1 MAQSKKGDFIM
12 KKIIFVLLVAMVL
25 FASCGG
31 KGLKAGTYE
40 AENALADST
49 VTVKVTVDNN
59 GKITD
64 VYFDETYKGSTKKT
78 LGYDYNMKAYGGTP
92 YEWFEQIEFLEKAI
106 VENQGTDF
114 ITLDANG
121 KTDAVSGCT
130 IGITNLVDTFNKAI
144 AK

>member
-1 MAQSKKGDFIM
+1 M

-40 AENALADST
+40 AENVLADST
-49 VTVKVTVDNN
+49 ITVKVTVDNN

-64 VYFDETYKGSTKKT
+64 VYFDETYKDSTKKT
-78 LGYDYNMKAYGGTP
+78 LGYGYNMKAYGGTP
-92 YEWFEQIEFLEKAI
+92 YEWFEQVAFLEKAI

-130 IGITNLVDTFNKAI
+130 IGITNLVDVFNKAI
-144 AK
+144 SK

>member
-1 MAQSKKGDFIM
+1 
-12 KKIIFVLLVAMVL
+12 
-25 FASCGG
+25 
-31 KGLKAGTYE
+31 
-40 AENALADST
+40 
-49 VTVKVTVDNN
+49 
-59 GKITD
+59 
-64 VYFDETYKGSTKKT
+64 
-78 LGYDYNMKAYGGTP
+78 MKAYGGTP

>member
-1 MAQSKKGDFIM
+1 M

>member
-1 MAQSKKGDFIM
+1 M

-40 AENALADST
+40 AENVLADST

>member
-1 MAQSKKGDFIM
+1 M

-40 AENALADST
+40 AENVLADST

-64 VYFDETYKGSTKKT
+64 VYFDEPYKDSTKQT
-78 LGYDYNMKAYGGTP
+78 LGYGYNMKDYGGTP
-92 YEWFEQIEFLEKAI
+92 NEWFEQVEFLEKAI

>member
-1 MAQSKKGDFIM
+1 M

-40 AENALADST
+40 AENVLADST

-64 VYFDETYKGSTKKT
+64 VYFDEIYKDSTKKT
-78 LGYDYNMKAYGGTP
+78 LGYGYNMKAYCGTP
-92 YEWFEQIEFLEKAI
+92 YEWFEQVEFLEKAI
-106 VENQGTDF
+106 VENQGVDF

-130 IGITNLVDTFNKAI
+130 ISVNNLIDTFNKAI